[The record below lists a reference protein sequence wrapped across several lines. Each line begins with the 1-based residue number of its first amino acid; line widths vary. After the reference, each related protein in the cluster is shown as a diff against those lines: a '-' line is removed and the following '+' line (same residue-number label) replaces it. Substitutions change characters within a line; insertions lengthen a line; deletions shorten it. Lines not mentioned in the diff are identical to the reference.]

1 LSAAPLGRRVG
12 APRRPPLAEVRDL
25 RRLRTAVRSGLR
37 GVTSAPLVFGLSVAT
52 MAAGLLL
59 LSAYLLVVQNV
70 RVVVASYASELSLVA
85 FLPAGADAS
94 AIVGLRGALE
104 GLDDV
109 EGVAFV
115 SSDRALARLRG
126 DLGSDAGVLDGL
138 SHNPLPASFEIRLR
152 PEARTPER
160 LRDLALRAGSLAGV
174 DEVRYGEAWVE
185 SYARLLGA
193 LQWLG
198 LGLGACIVLVLGV
211 IVSGTVRL
219 AVHARADEIQIQRL
233 VGGGAF
239 FVRLPFYLEAG
250 LQGALGA
257 GVALALLYGLFRLG
271 PALIG
276 ESVPLLFGAEPVFF
290 GSMALSGLVVFAIAL
305 GVAAAVLSL
314 AWLEEEP

>member
-1 LSAAPLGRRVG
+1 MSAFPLGRRAG
-12 APRRPPLAEVRDL
+12 AARRPPLAEVRDL

-37 GVTSAPLVFGLSVAT
+37 GVTYAPLVFGLSVTT

-70 RVVVASYASELSLVA
+70 RAVVTSYAADLSLVA
-85 FLPAGADAS
+85 FLPADAEPA
-94 AIVGLRGALE
+94 AIAGLRSALE
-104 GLDDV
+104 GLEDV
-109 EGVAFV
+109 EGVHFV
-115 SSDRALARLRG
+115 SSESALARLRS
-126 DLGSDAGVLDGL
+126 DLGADGGVLDGL
-138 SHNPLPASFEIRLR
+138 SRNPLPASLEIRLR

-160 LRDLALRAGSLAGV
+160 LRDLAVRAGSLRGV

-233 VGGGAF
+233 VGAGAF

-257 GVALALLYGLFRLG
+257 GVALVAVYGLFRLG
-271 PALIG
+271 LPLIG
-276 ESVPLLFGAEPVFF
+276 ESVPLLQGAQPVFF
-290 GSMALSGLVVFAIAL
+290 GPLVLSGLVVFAMAL